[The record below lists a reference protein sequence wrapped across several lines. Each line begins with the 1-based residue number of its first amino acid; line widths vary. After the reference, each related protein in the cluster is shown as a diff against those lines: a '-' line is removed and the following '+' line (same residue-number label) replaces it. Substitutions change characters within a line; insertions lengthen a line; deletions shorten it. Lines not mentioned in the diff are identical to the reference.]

1 MAEAAAQRQGFSYA
15 LTPNRPEDRRKAQ
28 CHGLEPW
35 EMTEVTV
42 SRKMLPSFQTWDFG
56 TGIVIN

>member
-15 LTPNRPEDRRKAQ
+15 LTPNRPEDRRKVQ

-35 EMTEVTV
+35 EMTEVT
-42 SRKMLPSFQTWDFG
+42 SEQKDAACLLFRPG
-56 TGIVIN
+56 TLALG